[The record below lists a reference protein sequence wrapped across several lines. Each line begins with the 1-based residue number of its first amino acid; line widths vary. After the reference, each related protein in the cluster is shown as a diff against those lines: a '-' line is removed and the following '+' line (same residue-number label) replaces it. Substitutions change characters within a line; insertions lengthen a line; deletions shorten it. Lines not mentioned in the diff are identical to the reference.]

1 MILGDKNCLKNTF
14 TIPSQTEQLNYGL
27 VLEGVV
33 KEGSKNAVTK
43 YGVYEGD
50 VGYVGLRVV

>member
-1 MILGDKNCLKNTF
+1 MILGVKNCLKNII
-14 TIPSQTEQLNYGL
+14 TIPSQTEQLNYAL
-27 VLEGVV
+27 VWEGVV